1 MSFIDVLKV
10 AVPLATAVLGG
21 DEDMA
26 NPLKQENPYRSAL
39 KTGLK
44 VLDEVTRECDMER
57 QQIPQKPVVP
67 TTSQNIV
74 YDQSRIVTPASP
86 REDIVYPVQK
96 QYTPQQANP
105 SGMNKQYSWDLD
117 GYHQRLK

>member
-1 MSFIDVLKV
+1 
-10 AVPLATAVLGG
+10 
-21 DEDMA
+21 
-26 NPLKQENPYRSAL
+26 
-39 KTGLK
+39 
-44 VLDEVTRECDMER
+44 MER

-74 YDQSRIVTPASP
+74 YDQSRVATPVSP

-96 QYTPQQANP
+96 QYIPQQANP

>member
-21 DEDMA
+21 DEDMT

-57 QQIPQKPVVP
+57 QQIPQKQVVP

-74 YDQSRIVTPASP
+74 YDQYRTATPLSP
-86 REDIVYPVQK
+86 RQDVVYPVQM
-96 QYTPQQANP
+96 QYMPERVTPT
-105 SGMNKQYSWDLD
+105 GMNKQYSWDLD